1 MDKKIYGI
9 GMVAILVISVVSLYI
24 AFAGTNKSD
33 ELETTLGQTAERIDE
48 QIQEILPRTPR
59 GYAYAGLAVSYVIEF
74 ENGVR
79 FFFPGGSGFS
89 YDFKALVGDFLKPDV
104 SFLPIGNYYTMDAEV
119 AAYSASMINPEG
131 TKYIIPTHY
140 GTSSC
145 PMVDKNTYKFREELE
160 KYDLPAEVVEFED
173 GDEKEIM
180 GIKVLCMGHSNW
192 LFESPGGARMIVDP
206 AVQYNMSIP
215 EKLKDLT
222 QYKKVDLLLLT
233 QAHFDHSSVQDLQ
246 RWAKLYQ
253 PIIICPYELGIYMKE
268 YVDTPILAMNIGA
281 NIGKEA
287 WPRTAFDPESYKDI
301 ENLRIWMINGVH
313 STSITPAGQAVS
325 VSGQYGGSPGEG
337 YMLNE

>member
-1 MDKKIYGI
+1 MDKKTYAI
-9 GMVAILVISVVSLYI
+9 GMIIILVISVVTLYI
-24 AFAGTNKSD
+24 AWTSINRSG
-33 ELETTLGQTAERIDE
+33 ELEKTLNETSERVNN
-48 QIQEILPRTPR
+48 QIQEILPRVPR
-59 GYAYAGLAVSYVIEF
+59 GYAYAGLSVGYVIEF

-89 YDFKALVGDFLKPDV
+89 YDYKVLVGDFLKPDV

-131 TKYIIPTHY
+131 VKYIIPTHY

-145 PMVDKNTYKFREELE
+145 PMVDKSAVKFKEELA
-160 KYDLPAEVVEFED
+160 KYNLPAEVVEFGD
-173 GDEKEIM
+173 GEEKEIM
-180 GIKVLCMGHSNW
+180 GIKVLCLGHSNW

-215 EKLKDLT
+215 EELKDLT

-246 RWAKLYQ
+246 RWAKLYR
-253 PIIICPYELGIYMKE
+253 PMIICPYELGIYLKE
-268 YVDTPILAMNIGA
+268 YVDTPILAVNIGA

-287 WPRTAFDPESYKDI
+287 WPRTVFDPEDYKDI
-301 ENLRIWMINGVH
+301 ENLRIWMVSGIH

-325 VSGQYGGSPGEG
+325 VAGQYGGTPGKG

>member
-1 MDKKIYGI
+1 MNQKICAVGLI
-9 GMVAILVISVVSLYI
+9 VVLVISAVALYLAI
-24 AFAGTNKSD
+24 TGPNK
-33 ELETTLGQTAERIDE
+33 LITAQEEVTERIDS
-48 QIQEILPRTPR
+48 QIQELLPRVPR
-59 GYAYAGLAVSYVIEF
+59 GYAYAGLAVGYVIEF

-89 YDFKALVGDFLKPDV
+89 YDYKVLVGDFLKPDV

-140 GTSSC
+140 GSSSC
-145 PMVDKNTYKFREELE
+145 PMVDKNPVKFIQALAQ
-160 KYDLPAEVVEFED
+160 YNLPAEVVEFNE

-180 GIKVLCMGHSNW
+180 GVKVLCMGHSNW
-192 LFESPGGARMIVDP
+192 LFESPGGARIIVDP

-215 EKLKDLT
+215 EELKDLT

-246 RWAKLYQ
+246 RWAKLYR
-253 PIIICPYELGIYMKE
+253 PMIICPYELGIYLKE
-268 YVDTPILAMNIGA
+268 YVDTPILAVNIGA
-281 NIGKEA
+281 NIGKES
-287 WPRTAFDPESYKDI
+287 WPRTVFEPEDYKDI
-301 ENLRIWMINGVH
+301 ENLRIWMVSGIH

-325 VSGQYGGSPGEG
+325 VSGQYGGAPGKG

>member
-1 MDKKIYGI
+1 MDKQSLVGLII
-9 GMVAILVISVVSLYI
+9 ILVISVVALYM
-24 AFAGTNKSD
+24 AWSGPK
-33 ELETTLGQTAERIDE
+33 ELEKTMDETTERIDN

-59 GYAYAGLAVSYVIEF
+59 GYAYAGLAVGYVIEF

-89 YDFKALVGDFLKPDV
+89 YDYKALVGDFLKPDV

-119 AAYSASMINPEG
+119 AAYSASMINPQG

-140 GTSSC
+140 GSSSC
-145 PMVDKNTYKFREELE
+145 PMVDKNAVKFHEELA
-160 KYDLPAEVVEFED
+160 KYNLPAEVVVFEE

-180 GIKVLCMGHSNW
+180 GVKVLCMGHSNW
-192 LFESPGGARMIVDP
+192 LFTSPGGARIIVDP

-222 QYKKVDLLLLT
+222 QYNKVDLLLLT

-246 RWAKLYQ
+246 RWAKLYR
-253 PIIICPYELGIYMKE
+253 PVIICSYELGIYLKE
-268 YVDTPILAMNIGA
+268 YVDTPILAMNMGA

-287 WPRTAFDPESYKDI
+287 WPRTVFAPEDYKDI
-301 ENLRIWMINGVH
+301 ENLRIWMVNGVH

-325 VSGQYGGSPGEG
+325 VSGQYGGAPGKG

>member
-1 MDKKIYGI
+1 MNQKICAVGLI
-9 GMVAILVISVVSLYI
+9 VVLVISAVALYLAI
-24 AFAGTNKSD
+24 TGPNK
-33 ELETTLGQTAERIDE
+33 LITAQEEVTERIDS
-48 QIQEILPRTPR
+48 QIQELLPRVPR
-59 GYAYAGLAVSYVIEF
+59 GYAYAGLAVGYVIEF

-89 YDFKALVGDFLKPDV
+89 YDYKVLVGDFLKPDV

-140 GTSSC
+140 GSSSC
-145 PMVDKNTYKFREELE
+145 PMVDKNPGKFVQALAQ
-160 KYDLPAEVVEFED
+160 YNLPAEVVEFNE

-180 GIKVLCMGHSNW
+180 GVKVLCMGHSNW
-192 LFESPGGARMIVDP
+192 LFTSPGGARIIVDP

-215 EKLKDLT
+215 EELKDLT
-222 QYKKVDLLLLT
+222 QYEKVDLLLLT

-246 RWAKLYQ
+246 RWAKLYR
-253 PIIICPYELGIYMKE
+253 PMIICPYELGIYLKE
-268 YVDTPILAMNIGA
+268 YVDTPILAVNIGA
-281 NIGKEA
+281 NIGKES
-287 WPRTAFDPESYKDI
+287 WPRTVFEPEDYKDI
-301 ENLRIWMINGVH
+301 ENLRIWMVSGIH

-325 VSGQYGGSPGEG
+325 VSGQYGGAPGKG